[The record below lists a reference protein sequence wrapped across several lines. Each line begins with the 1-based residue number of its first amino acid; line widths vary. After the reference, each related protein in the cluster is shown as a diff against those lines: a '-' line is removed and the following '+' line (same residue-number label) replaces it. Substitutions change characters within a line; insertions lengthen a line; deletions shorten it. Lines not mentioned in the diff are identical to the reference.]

1 MASVTPPDMVLTL
14 LEGITTIIHYCLL
27 DPSTQYHQ
35 VNLSGWFL
43 CSMCQI
49 KDCDYISRYE
59 DLSGKKYQIYCL
71 SYKYG
76 FY

>member
-35 VNLSGWFL
+35 VNLLGHLRSSCAVYVKL
-43 CSMCQI
+43 RTVI
-49 KDCDYISRYE
+49 V
-59 DLSGKKYQIYCL
+59 
-71 SYKYG
+71 
-76 FY
+76 

>member
-35 VNLSGWFL
+35 VNLLGHL
-43 CSMCQI
+43 
-49 KDCDYISRYE
+49 R
-59 DLSGKKYQIYCL
+59 G
-71 SYKYG
+71 SYAVY
-76 FY
+76 FHADICPPVSD

>member
-35 VNLSGWFL
+35 VNLLGHLRSSYL
-43 CSMCQI
+43 CSICQI
-49 KDCDYISRYE
+49 KDCNCINM
-59 DLSGKKYQIYCL
+59 LVLGTCTKLKV
-71 SYKYG
+71 
-76 FY
+76 

>member
-35 VNLSGWFL
+35 VKLSGCL
-43 CSMCQI
+43 CSTCQI
-49 KDCDYISRYE
+49 KDFGYISRYE
-59 DLSGKKYQIYCL
+59 DLGEGNTK
-71 SYKYG
+71 
-76 FY
+76 

>member
-35 VNLSGWFL
+35 VKVSGCL
-43 CSMCQI
+43 RDSYAVYV
-49 KDCDYISRYE
+49 KSRTVII
-59 DLSGKKYQIYCL
+59 LAGVKI
-71 SYKYG
+71 
-76 FY
+76 